1 MNLALW
7 ILGGLLASTYLLWVH
22 YVAVMRLLMVLKDGN
37 LTKTATV
44 FGYLAVAVGLVLDVV
59 FHVIVGSIL
68 FWELP
73 REYTLSARLT
83 RLSKMGYGWRA
94 RWALAI
100 RTALLDFIDSKGVH
114 TG

>member
-1 MNLALW
+1 MNIALW
-7 ILGGLLASTYLLWVH
+7 ISGVTLGAAYLLWVH
-22 YVAVMRLLMVLKDGN
+22 YVAVMRLLMVLREGN

-59 FHVIVGSIL
+59 FHVVVGSIL

-83 RLSKMGYGWRA
+83 RLSRQGYGWRA

>member
-1 MNLALW
+1 MNIALW
-7 ILGGLLASTYLLWVH
+7 ISGVTLGAAYLLWVH
-22 YVAVMRLLMVLKDGN
+22 YVAVMRLLMVLKEGN

-44 FGYLAVAVGLVLDVV
+44 FGYLAVAVGLVLDVL
-59 FHVIVGSIL
+59 FHVVVGSIVC
-68 FWELP
+68 WELP

-83 RLSKMGYGWRA
+83 RLSRQGYGWRA

-100 RTALLDFIDSKGVH
+100 RIALLDFIDSKGVH